1 MVDALTLERR
11 GTPAVVVA
19 IDKLVRTTGRAMARA
34 QGVPDYPMAVIP
46 TPEERS
52 AMDSVTG
59 DEDIDE
65 MAKSVVGQVE
75 AILITRKF

>member
-1 MVDALTLERR
+1 
-11 GTPAVVVA
+11 
-19 IDKLVRTTGRAMARA
+19 
-34 QGVPDYPMAVIP
+34 
-46 TPEERS
+46 
-52 AMDSVTG
+52 MDSVTG

>member
-1 MVDALTLERR
+1 MVDGLTLERR

-19 IDKLVRTTGRAMARA
+19 IDKLVRTTGRAMARV

-46 TPEERS
+46 TPEGRT

-75 AILITRKF
+75 AILITTKF